1 MSETVPDRK
10 PVVLVVEDETVVR
23 MNAVAIVEE
32 SGFEAV
38 AARNADEAIEALET
52 RSDIQAV
59 FTDIQI
65 PGQMDGLK
73 LAQVIKDRWPPVAL
87 LVTSG
92 KRTVIGSELPH
103 GGRFLPK
110 PYLPSQIE
118 TVLRELLHS

>member
-1 MSETVPDRK
+1 MSKTVPDRK
-10 PVVLVVEDETVVR
+10 RVVLVVEDETVVR
-23 MNAVAIVEE
+23 MNAVAIVEG

-38 AARNADEAIEALET
+38 TARNAEEAIEALET
-52 RSDIQAV
+52 RNDIQAV
-59 FTDIQI
+59 FTDIQM

-73 LAQVIKDRWPPVAL
+73 LAQVIRDRWPPVAL

-92 KRTVIGSELPH
+92 KRTIIESELPH

-118 TVLRELLHS
+118 AALHQLLQG